1 MASLEF
7 IGTATTL
14 LRLGPF
20 TLLTDPNFL
29 HRGQRAYLGK
39 GLFSKRLSEPS
50 LQPGDLPDVDAV
62 VLSHLHGDHFD
73 RIARRELSR
82 DLPIY
87 TTGAASRKLQKWGF
101 AAAVPMTPWD
111 VQTLH
116 RDGSR
121 LTITSIPGQHAPGP
135 VRHLLPPV
143 MGSVLEL
150 EPGPH
155 GRPFR
160 VYVTGDTLYRPWLR
174 QVTERQ
180 GPLDVMVAHLGG
192 TRALGLLVT
201 MDARQ
206 GAGLMRLLR
215 PRVTVP
221 VHFDDYT
228 VFRSPLSDFL
238 RICAEE
244 NPDLEVT
251 SVPRGQRADLT
262 EET

>member
-1 MASLEF
+1 MTSLEF

-39 GLFSKRLSEPS
+39 GLFSKRRSEPS
-50 LQPGDLPDVDAV
+50 LQPEDLPALDAV
-62 VLSHLHGDHFD
+62 LLSHLHGDHFD

-87 TTGAASRKLQKWGF
+87 TTGAATRKLKRWGF
-101 AAAVPMTPWD
+101 SAALPMTSWD
-111 VQTLH
+111 VETLQ

-135 VRHLLPPV
+135 ARYLLPPV

-150 EPGPH
+150 EPGPG

-160 VYVTGDTLYRPWLR
+160 VYITGDTLCRPWLR
-174 QVTERQ
+174 QVVERQ

-192 TRALGLLVT
+192 TRVLGMLVT
-201 MDARQ
+201 MDGQQ
-206 GAGLMRLLR
+206 GAKLARLLR
-215 PRVTVP
+215 PALTVP

-238 RICAEE
+238 RSCAEQ
-244 NPDLEVT
+244 NPQLKVT
-251 SVPRGQRADLT
+251 TVHRGQQAELG
-262 EET
+262 